1 MQPLAAVFLDGP
13 VKILNIS
20 ENSLGVEGAVL
31 LAGVFGSMTRLEQ
44 LDLTNNDLGK
54 GTLELVS
61 RGLPASLHTLHMG
74 SNSIDDQSLSQI
86 GRAFNTDTLP
96 AFECL
101 DLPDN
106 NITDEGLVQFA
117 KILETGR
124 GLKLKTLNLVGNGF
138 GDEGCSALA
147 GERHAEHA
155 CMGCRVLTGIDT
167 HVLTICRDFKNKV
180 AGGDGAQARRK

>member
-1 MQPLAAVFLDGP
+1 LISSDEELAP
-13 VKILNIS
+13 VGLT
-20 ENSLGVEGAVL
+20 EL
-31 LAGVFGSMTRLEQ
+31 LPVIAML
-44 LDLTNNDLGK
+44 LGK
-54 GTLELVS
+54 FKVPRPRLAPLG
-61 RGLPASLHTLHMG
+61 A
-74 SNSIDDQSLSQI
+74 SIDDQSLSQI